1 MEYAPHQ
8 IAYWVALAALVLTLG
23 ACQGPEVSATP
34 SSPDTPTRPAL
45 SAEQARV
52 LSGLEPMLRRP
63 SHLPVTIDAAGGQK
77 LDLQGGFHHAV
88 IARKN
93 LDGTHSIICTD
104 SIESATDF
112 LAGSP
117 RTLVEEK

>member
-52 LSGLEPMLRRP
+52 LSGLEHMLRRP

-93 LDGTHSIICTD
+93 PDGTHSIICAD
-104 SIESATDF
+104 SI
-112 LAGSP
+112 
-117 RTLVEEK
+117 